1 MANPIDSERK
11 RKALEPRS
19 QPYRFKIKPL
29 HYIAYRRNNNFDGG
43 KWIAIFVRAQHALG
57 LESDLNYS
65 EALELAMVW
74 FDAVGGDGDSQ
85 ALLTATVDTAIV
97 EYVKHLRVE
106 RTDRAA
112 NETNGRIR
120 KYASPALLKSK
131 LATLTTR
138 QVKAFRDGMVKDD
151 EDPEV
156 IRKSKDSANRVMNML
171 KAALNLS
178 YRNGMVNSDAAWK
191 RVESFRN
198 VGKARILFLTD
209 EQVDALLES
218 TTGGLHNLIELAVHT
233 GARYGELCTARVG
246 DFDAVEGTLYLNG
259 KTGSRTAYLSDSTVS
274 LVKRLVKR
282 KFPTAPLLMQDD
294 GRAFARD
301 SLRWSFRAAARAA
314 KLPEEAVFYSLRH
327 YHISKALL
335 AGVNAQ
341 VIAENCG
348 TSTRMIEQH
357 YGKFLKADRRAMFNM
372 VNVGGDA

>member
-1 MANPIDSERK
+1 
-11 RKALEPRS
+11 
-19 QPYRFKIKPL
+19 
-29 HYIAYRRNNNFDGG
+29 
-43 KWIAIFVRAQHALG
+43 
-57 LESDLNYS
+57 
-65 EALELAMVW
+65 MVW

-112 NETNGRIR
+112 NEANGRIR
-120 KYASPALLKSK
+120 KYASPTLLKSK
-131 LATLTTR
+131 LTTLTTR

-151 EDPEV
+151 ENAEV

-171 KAALNLS
+171 KAALNLA
-178 YRNGMVNSDAAWK
+178 YRNGLVNSDAAWK

-209 EQVDALLES
+209 VQVDALLES
-218 TTGGLHNLIELAVHT
+218 TTGGLHDLIEVAVHT

-246 DFDAVEGTLYLNG
+246 DFDAVEGTLYLTG
-259 KTGSRTAYLSDSTVS
+259 KTGSRTAYLSDDTVS

-282 KFPTAPLLMQDD
+282 KLPTAQLVMQDD
-294 GRAFARD
+294 GQPWARD
-301 SLRWSFRAAARAA
+301 SLRWSFRAAARLA

-335 AGVNAQ
+335 AGVNIQ

-357 YGKFLKADRRAMFNM
+357 YGKSLKADRRPMFNL
-372 VNVGGDA
+372 VSVGGGA